1 MDGQH
6 LGILKNASCLYQH
19 VFLIYFSAGIL
30 NHSSFDN
37 CSGLT
42 KLSRLFWERS
52 TGYWNKIWTRWWSL
66 QNSAAHCLWN
76 FGCHFLC
83 ALVILLLRDPRQSLM
98 ETLLSDTGL
107 DIVSQNSLAV
117 FKYHN
122 AMHAFKSSTIR
133 ISKATP
139 KKRVNLHNVWPR
151 WPCSLSL
158 FF

>member
-1 MDGQH
+1 M
-6 LGILKNASCLYQH
+6 LPVSINTFFKYIFLLEFWTILLLTI
-19 VFLIYFSAGIL
+19 VR
-30 NHSSFDN
+30 
-37 CSGLT
+37 GLS

-52 TGYWNKIWTRWWSL
+52 TGYWNKIWTRWSL